1 MGMVSFNL
9 VPTASALDTSTGSFH
24 FFLSK
29 AKSAPQLAMP
39 PRTPGVNVR
48 LAWWRILCLASF
60 AAAMFPPASAY
71 LMGELSVL
79 NSISGARSRA
89 SFLCGR
95 LCLLPRRGRGAHC
108 RLPLPYGIR
117 LKQTEQSSPAD
128 AARMHQRIG
137 IRKKT
142 LENLPG
148 VPGARRRIERHVNHH
163 RRADQVLARHPPPKP
178 PAQLFT
184 PVLSPPE

>member
-1 MGMVSFNL
+1 MAMATFNF
-9 VPTASALDTSTGSFH
+9 VPTPSALDTSTGSFH

-29 AKSAPQLAMP
+29 AKSAPKVP
-39 PRTPGVNVR
+39 IRPRTPGVNVG

-60 AAAMFPPASAY
+60 AAAMFTPASAY

-148 VPGARRRIERHVNHH
+148 GPRARRRIESHVNHH
-163 RRADQVLARHPPPKP
+163 RLADQRLARHAAPI
-178 PAQLFT
+178 AAVQ
-184 PVLSPPE
+184 